1 MKILEVR
8 VITNAKKNEVI
19 QEGDMLK
26 VRVTAPPIEGRAN
39 QAVIELLADY
49 FKVKKSAVRIIRGEK
64 SKNKVVE
71 ID

>member
-1 MKILEVR
+1 MKIVEIK
-8 VITNAKKNEVI
+8 VITNARKNEVI
-19 QEGDMLK
+19 QEGDILK

-49 FKVKKSAVRIIRGEK
+49 FAVTKSTVRIIKGEK

-71 ID
+71 IT